1 MNTKVANWRGWGLK
15 SFVLQRVDGVAEM
28 SRGAG
33 LLPEKAELK
42 VQSRNAPK
50 SAHFSWIFSR

>member
-1 MNTKVANWRGWGLK
+1 MK